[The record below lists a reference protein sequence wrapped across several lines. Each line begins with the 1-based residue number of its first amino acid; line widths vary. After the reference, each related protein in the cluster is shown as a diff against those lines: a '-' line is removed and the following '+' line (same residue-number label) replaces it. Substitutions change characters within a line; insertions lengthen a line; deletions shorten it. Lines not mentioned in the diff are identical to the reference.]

1 MQLSFEWRLS
11 RWSPRRTPS
20 GGHAVHDRNGEGSCS
35 PAGVEEHGTEAIG
48 VSRELGR
55 SCRFHRIIRRWGVA
69 AQCTPGL
76 PSLRSWAVGAKARR
90 TEWYRQAT
98 ATERGGT
105 DGRKSQRFI
114 VPLLQGNLYRGDPG
128 RVGSASSRNFGQATR
143 PGLRTWSTVST
154 KWPRIAGRKV
164 KP

>member
-1 MQLSFEWRLS
+1 MAQKQSGFPRNLGDPAVSTGSFGVWE
-11 RWSPRRTPS
+11 SPLNVLPAHRRC
-20 GGHAVHDRNGEGSCS
+20 V
-35 PAGVEEHGTEAIG
+35 
-48 VSRELGR
+48 
-55 SCRFHRIIRRWGVA
+55 
-69 AQCTPGL
+69 
-76 PSLRSWAVGAKARR
+76 SWAVGAKARR

-105 DGRKSQRFI
+105 DGGKSQRFI
-114 VPLLQGNLYRGDPG
+114 VPVIQGNLYRGDPG
-128 RVGSASSRNFGQATR
+128 REGSASSRNFGQATR